1 MNVSNR
7 VQNFLKDA
15 SRQRRIKSRKLT
27 VSSAAISPATISS
40 ATISP
45 TTATIS
51 AAAASRTAAASA
63 AFTTVIA
70 TTEGAAASTATA
82 ATASASAA
90 SAKSR
95 HLAEPLGALLVVLL
109 EQLAK
114 FTDDVA
120 VLLVDKGKGGTS
132 VTSTTG
138 TTNPVDVVVNV
149 AGKVVVDNLRDIGD
163 VQTTTSNIGGTH
175 DGSVA
180 ALEAAK
186 GILALPLGLVA
197 VNGAGGEALGTE
209 NVLEVVARALGLD
222 EDEDESLLNGE
233 EETHQRLE
241 LVTVLD
247 VLNGLGNV
255 LAGRTDTADGEE
267 DVLTHEVTGETLD
280 VGGEG
285 CREHHRLTIVAKGH
299 ALLLDDATDLRLEAH
314 VQHAI
319 SLIEDE
325 ELDGL
330 HGNATTLDE
339 IDETAGSS
347 DEHVAAALDL
357 AKLIPD
363 VGTTVDDDG
372 SNTGGVGEALG
383 LFVDLAR
390 KLTGGGEDEGVGVA
404 TTATGVL
411 GRRRAA
417 TTKHR
422 KDDGEEEAGGLTGTS
437 LGTGHEVLV
446 GKANGNGI
454 LLDRRGLG
462 VAAELSVPHEVL
474 ADGIDGVLLDGL
486 GAFTSRRLNGNVV
499 VPVEVDARGLLLLTV
514 EELTLDAG
522 VEAHVAM
529 EAPLIDASL
538 AAATVVS
545 AVSAT
550 ASTITAATAAT
561 TYVDVVPARVGGL
574 RGASVAP
581 APAVAA
587 TVSAAAIRAT
597 ARAAAVTGPSSSAAT
612 ARRARSASTLSI
624 SQVRRYVL

>member
-1 MNVSNR
+1 MH
-7 VQNFLKDA
+7 
-15 SRQRRIKSRKLT
+15 QRRIESRKLT
-27 VSSAAISPATISS
+27 VSSAAVSAATVAAAAISS
-40 ATISP
+40 
-45 TTATIS
+45 TAAVS
-51 AAAASRTAAASA
+51 AASASRTAAASA
-63 AFTTVIA
+63 AVTTVIA
-70 TTEGAAASTATA
+70 TTEGAAATTATA

-90 SAKSR
+90 SAESR
-95 HLAEPLGALLVVLL
+95 HLAEPLGAFLVVLL
-109 EQLAK
+109 EQLAE
-114 FTDDVA
+114 FADDVA
-120 VLLVDKGKGGTS
+120 VLLVDEGKGGTS

-138 TTNPVDVVVNV
+138 TANPVDVVVNV
-149 AGKVVVDNLRDIGD
+149 AGKVVVDNLRDVGD
-163 VQTTTSNIGGTH
+163 VQTTGSNICGAH

-180 ALEAAK
+180 ALEAAE
-186 GILALPLGLVA
+186 GILTLSLGLVA
-197 VNGAGGEALGTE
+197 MNGAGGEALGAE
-209 NVLEVVARALGLD
+209 NVLKVVARALGLD
-222 EDEDESLLNGE
+222 EDKDESLLDGK

-255 LAGRTDTADGEE
+255 LTGRTDAADGEE
-267 DVLTHEVTGETLD
+267 DVLTHEVTRETLD

-285 CREHHRLTIVAKGH
+285 CREHHRLTIVAEGH

-347 DEHVAAALDL
+347 DEHIATALDL
-357 AKLIPD
+357 AELIPD

-372 SNTGGVGEALG
+372 SNAGGVGETLG

-390 KLTGGGEDEGVGVA
+390 ELTGGGEDEGVGVA

-454 LLDRRGLG
+454 LLDGSGLG

-474 ADGIDGVLLDGL
+474 TDGIDGVLLDGL
-486 GAFTSRRLNGNVV
+486 GAFTSRRLDGNVV
-499 VPVEVDARGLLLLTV
+499 VLVEVDASGLLMLTV
-514 EELTLDAG
+514 VKLTLDAG

-545 AVSAT
+545 AVSTT
-550 ASTITAATAAT
+550 ASTVTAAATA

-587 TVSAAAIRAT
+587 TVSAAAIRAA